1 MGKILLIETATQ
13 VCSAAVS
20 DGGKVLALK
29 ESCEQLSHSG
39 QLTVFIEEV
48 MAQAGLHYS
57 QLDSVAVSMGPGS
70 YTGLRIGVSAAK
82 GICYAMDKPLIGIGT
97 TDSLAHG
104 LIRSGKIQLAE
115 SDLIC
120 PMIDARR
127 MEVYMA
133 IFDAHGRKVKET
145 DAVVL
150 DQNTFSGFP
159 DDQIIWVVG
168 DGAAKCRS
176 LFAHRSGIRILDDF
190 LPSAGFLATLAEE
203 ANIGG
208 NFVDTAYFEPFYLK
222 DFVAALPKVKGL
234 K

>member
-1 MGKILLIETATQ
+1 MGRILLIETATQ

-20 DGGKVLALK
+20 DGGKVLAIK
-29 ESCEQLSHSG
+29 ESREQLSHSG

-70 YTGLRIGVSAAK
+70 YTGLRIGISAAK

-97 TDSLAHG
+97 LESLANG
-104 LIRSGKIQLAE
+104 LIHSGEVQLKKNH
-115 SDLIC
+115 LIC

-133 IFDAHGRKVKET
+133 LFDADGRKVKET

-159 DDQIIWVVG
+159 EDQIIWVVG

-176 LFAHRSGIRILDDF
+176 LYTHQPQIRILDDF
-190 LPSAGFLATLAEE
+190 LPSSGYMASLAEK
-203 ANIGG
+203 AHNSGS
-208 NFVDTAYFEPFYLK
+208 FADTAYFEPFYLK